1 MNSQLRKSHITTTKR
16 VTAVR
21 HCPGMALAMSMADA
35 VLASTHLEAAMGR
48 MTLVGM
54 LATTM
59 TAAVATTGCT
69 ELVLQGFGSIVG
81 PDCTV
86 VEGSPGLTR
95 GTLDLGAADRYQV
108 IAKART
114 SKDANLAVTTAEVDL
129 VMNVTAAQADVLAA
143 AAADVGS
150 TGFTCEGGTCTLLG
164 PHVVPAVTTEAGIVD
179 DERVLLVSLDAVS
192 TQVGQ
197 GLQELVGQAQAL
209 QGTEPLG
216 TIELVATV
224 RLVAEGGPLSTP
236 ATVVVDLCDG
246 CLAPSADRCASLGAS
261 VESLTTDICIAGQDV
276 ASARCACSD
285 GLEATAD
292 GCP

>member
-1 MNSQLRKSHITTTKR
+1 MKRLALMGMTTATMA
-16 VTAVR
+16 VT
-21 HCPGMALAMSMADA
+21 MA
-35 VLASTHLEAAMGR
+35 
-48 MTLVGM
+48 
-54 LATTM
+54 
-59 TAAVATTGCT
+59 TAGCS
-69 ELVLQGFGSIVG
+69 ELVLQGFGAIVG

-86 VEGSPGLTR
+86 VEGSPGLSR
-95 GTLDLGAADRYQV
+95 GTLDVGATDRYQV

-114 SKDANLAVTTAEVDL
+114 SRDADLAVTTAEIDL
-129 VMNVTAAQADVLAA
+129 VMNVSAAQADALTA
-143 AAADVGS
+143 AAADVG
-150 TGFTCEGGTCTLLG
+150 TAGFSCDGQTCLLAG

-197 GLQELVGQAQAL
+197 ALQALLGQAQAL

-224 RLVAEGGPLSTP
+224 RLVAEGGPVSTP
-236 ATVVVDLCDG
+236 ATLVVDLCDG

-261 VESLTTDICIAGQDV
+261 VETLTTDICITGQDV